1 MRDCVVAGSGWSGQ
15 RMERNRFWQS
25 EQRVLHEAVC
35 CGAHAA
41 PASHIP
47 ALRRLRA
54 NWMTWI
60 DKEDTKW
67 NAY

>member
-35 CGAHAA
+35 
-41 PASHIP
+41 PRSS
-47 ALRRLRA
+47 R
-54 NWMTWI
+54 
-60 DKEDTKW
+60 K
-67 NAY
+67 AYPGLEKTSGELDDMD

>member
-35 CGAHAA
+35 CGA
-41 PASHIP
+41 PRSS
-47 ALRRLRA
+47 R
-54 NWMTWI
+54 
-60 DKEDTKW
+60 K
-67 NAY
+67 AYPGLEKTSGELDDMD